1 MNFRFTL
8 SFFFGLLYFTT
19 ISSGALG
26 TQDDASPETTPG
38 EAVATFAG
46 GCFWCVESDFDH
58 VAGVIRTISGYT
70 GGNLADPTYKQV
82 SMGGT
87 GHLEAVQIF
96 YNPRMINYE
105 TLLDIFWRSVDPTDE
120 GGQFCDRGTSY
131 RTGIFANSLEQ
142 ERLAEFSKHRLTET
156 GFLGRPIVTLIELAG
171 PFYPAE
177 DYHQN
182 YYKKNPIRYE
192 FYRFQ
197 CRRDAR
203 LRGLWGKE
211 AHRGI
216 MKQ

>member
-26 TQDDASPETTPG
+26 TQDDASPETTTG

-87 GHLEAVQIF
+87 GHFEAVQIF

-142 ERLAEFSKHRLTET
+142 ERLAEFSRHKLTET
-156 GFLGRPIVTLIELAG
+156 GFLGRPIVTLI
-171 PFYPAE
+171 
-177 DYHQN
+177 
-182 YYKKNPIRYE
+182 
-192 FYRFQ
+192 
-197 CRRDAR
+197 
-203 LRGLWGKE
+203 
-211 AHRGI
+211 
-216 MKQ
+216 